1 MPAADAAAFRA
12 EFPVLDRIA
21 YLNTGSVGPVPSR
34 GAAAARERIDTELLE
49 GRAGQSAWESLLDLT
64 ERLREGYTRMLGGD
78 VDEVA
83 VTRSTTDGCNAV
95 IWALELG
102 EGDEVLTS
110 DEEHPG
116 LLAPLNQARRRR
128 GIEVRVVPF
137 DEIASEIRPQTKLV
151 ACSHV
156 SWASGRVADF
166 EALAAAEPMV
176 LLDGAQGLG
185 AVPVDVRAFGCDFY
199 AASGQKWLCGPNSSG
214 CLWVR
219 SERLAELSTPWPIF
233 ESVVDPERALESPMR
248 EDAHRF
254 DSGVLASHSAAWS
267 LAAIEL
273 FEEFGVGWMH
283 ERAASLA
290 DRLADSLRERGFD
303 VVPRGRSTLVCWRD
317 PDPPTTVERLA
328 AQKLVV
334 RHIPGAGV
342 VRASVG
348 AWTSE
353 EELERLVEAV
363 VR

>member
-1 MPAADAAAFRA
+1 VPAADAAAFRA
-12 EFPVLDRIA
+12 EFPVLERIA

-49 GRAGQSAWESLLDLT
+49 GRIGQSAWEGLLALS
-64 ERLREGYTRMLGGD
+64 ERLREAYARVLGGD
-78 VDEVA
+78 IDEVA

-128 GIEVRVVPF
+128 GISVRVVPF
-137 DEIASEIRPQTKLV
+137 AELASAITPQTKLV

-156 SWASGRVADF
+156 SWLSGQVADV
-166 EALAAAEPMV
+166 EALAAADPMV

-185 AVPVDVRAFGCDFY
+185 AVPVDVPALGCDFY

-219 SERLAELSTPWPIF
+219 SERLAEMSTPWPIF
-233 ESVVDPERALESPMR
+233 ESVVDPEHALDSPMR

-254 DSGVLASHSAAWS
+254 DSGVLASSSAAWS

-273 FEEFGVGWMH
+273 FEEYGLAWMQ
-283 ERAASLA
+283 ERSGSLA
-290 DRLADSLRERGFD
+290 EWLANTLRERGLD
-303 VVPRGRSTLVCWRD
+303 VMPRGRSTLVSWRD

-328 AQKLVV
+328 AQGLVL

-348 AWTSE
+348 AWSSE
-353 EELERLVEAV
+353 QELDRLVDAV
-363 VR
+363 GR